1 MSNLELVGYNKRF
14 LYCGVGAPGR
24 MHHYRMLRST
34 SLYKKIISG
43 NIIPDKG
50 ITLGDFGNI
59 TLVTIGDAGFR
70 KRAWLLKDT
79 RDPKQRYFNT
89 KLCSARVV
97 TENTYGMLKGR
108 YRILYKKT
116 ECRLKN
122 LKYVIM
128 ACVMLHNLCIS
139 VRDTCLPRW

>member
-1 MSNLELVGYNKRF
+1 
-14 LYCGVGAPGR
+14 

-97 TENTYGMLKGR
+97 TENAYSMLKGR
-108 YRILYKKT
+108 FRILY
-116 ECRLKN
+116 
-122 LKYVIM
+122 
-128 ACVMLHNLCIS
+128 
-139 VRDTCLPRW
+139 